1 MNGIIVFRGE
11 AERECRQSASLCSV
25 LSSGNIDD
33 FVPRPA
39 CKLGHDGV
47 RAIAQKAD
55 RAIAEGKVCTAGVW
69 APKVKHAT
77 LIRKLRR
84 PERIGPRS
92 ARRSADYWLQILFAY
107 SKDEIRRAA
116 EALTDPA
123 VPPTELEVRAR
134 RAFAEHQRVAG
145 AVGDRVKCHGLVLV
159 QHAVL
164 AAVIFA
170 GDAEVAG
177 EGHEVPGPLRHL
189 RRPHAAIAGA
199 SVGLDDRA
207 AVNVRRIGERLICD
221 AECGET
227 FGVDVLLF
235 DVRQDVESPAGERH
249 CV

>member
-1 MNGIIVFRGE
+1 MKDGAGYFPDGSLGKTPWTE
-11 AERECRQSASLCSV
+11 SAQHPGTISNPAQADGAFMKV
-25 LSSGNIDD
+25 LVI
-33 FVPRPA
+33 
-39 CKLGHDGV
+39 
-47 RAIAQKAD
+47 
-55 RAIAEGKVCTAGVW
+55 GK
-69 APKVKHAT
+69 
-77 LIRKLRR
+77 
-84 PERIGPRS
+84 
-92 ARRSADYWLQILFAY
+92 
-107 SKDEIRRAA
+107 
-116 EALTDPA
+116 
-123 VPPTELEVRAR
+123 
-134 RAFAEHQRVAG
+134 AG